1 MSGNASKKCKKSS
14 ADNRTTLAENCRDL
28 ICENKEK

>member
-1 MSGNASKKCKKSS
+1 MSGNASKRCKKSS
-14 ADNRTTLAENCRDL
+14 ADNRIALAANYKA